1 MGEGIGQAR
10 PGVKRGICKG
20 LTHLVTQITALG
32 GERRASLRRQECSG
46 GLETKRKGKGRKKKA
61 FLSSRASMVAQM
73 LRNLPAV
80 WETGLIPGSRRY
92 PWRREWQL
100 TPVFP
105 PGETPWT
112 EEPGGPQS
120 MGSQRVGHDWAT
132 NTKNDAYERSQ
143 QHYSESQREETTQMP
158 ITQLMNRSRKH
169 SPTRWNT
176 ARFNT
181 HGNADTRTLWRNS
194 LAFSQ
199 NVF

>member
-80 WETGLIPGSRRY
+80 WETGLIPGSGISSGEGHGTPLQYSCLENPMSRGA
-92 PWRREWQL
+92 WR
-100 TPVFP
+100 
-105 PGETPWT
+105 
-112 EEPGGPQS
+112 
-120 MGSQRVGHDWAT
+120 AT
-132 NTKNDAYERSQ
+132 VHGVTKSW
-143 QHYSESQREETTQMP
+143 
-158 ITQLMNRSRKH
+158 TQLK
-169 SPTRWNT
+169 
-176 ARFNT
+176 
-181 HGNADTRTLWRNS
+181 
-194 LAFSQ
+194 
-199 NVF
+199 